1 MSRSLNVEGFI
12 PPDEKFKKMKAAY
25 DSCVA
30 AGVPVPE
37 DVQHFFDDKPPD
49 ATGVRIGL
57 SYDKKYNAVTE
68 YENEYSSGYEVNLE
82 KLPKDIKVLRFT
94 MS

>member
-12 PPDEKFKKMKAAY
+12 PPDEKFKKMKAVY

-37 DVQHFFDDKPPD
+37 DVQHFFDDIPPD
-49 ATGVRIGL
+49 PTGVRISL
-57 SYDKKYNAVTE
+57 AYSKKYNAVTD
-68 YENEYSSGYEVNLE
+68 YRGEYSQGYEVALD